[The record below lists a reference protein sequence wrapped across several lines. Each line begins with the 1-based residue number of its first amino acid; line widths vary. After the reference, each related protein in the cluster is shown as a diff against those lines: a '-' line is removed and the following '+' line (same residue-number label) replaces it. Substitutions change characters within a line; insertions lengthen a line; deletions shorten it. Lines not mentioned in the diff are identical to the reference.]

1 MKTYMGHFGE
11 PETVSSTGVLASDG
25 SPSTDASAEA
35 AQKALFT
42 TASDLAEKSLNT
54 TLDRAAQL
62 ARSEEVQMFIK
73 ENGLEPYLKDVTQ
86 DRVKNVLALAGLW
99 YVGKTIKSPAGLA
112 ALGALG
118 IYVLYSNKDKLLG
131 KIGDKVVA

>member
-1 MKTYMGHFGE
+1 MKSYMGHFGDAN
-11 PETVSSTGVLASDG
+11 TINSTGVLASDAAA
-25 SPSTDASAEA
+25 SVDAQAAAAE
-35 AQKALFT
+35 KALFT
-42 TASDLAEKSLNT
+42 TASDIAEKSLNT

-62 ARSEEVQMFIK
+62 ARSEEVQLFIK

-112 ALGALG
+112 AIGALG

-131 KIGDKVVA
+131 KIGDKISV